1 MFDYNQKW
9 GWGVDDKRK
18 KEIMNTLPQL
28 QQEQVP
34 GPIHAVATPDPAEQI
49 LNQAG
54 AAVAME
60 AVDSAIDGA
69 TGWASKP
76 AAYAGILGEGASSGA
91 GSQAAM
97 LAEQTGAFGAEGL
110 SATAGAAGSTVS
122 SFAPLGAA
130 LGGVMKGEY
139 DEAAGAAAGA
149 MIGSMFGPLGT
160 FAGSKL
166 GGMAGNAVGSM
177 FGFEKGTTAV
187 GIDFGQAGHHG
198 IAHNGLSAQLS
209 RPGISIPPPSGKN
222 GNPITSAPS
231 NPWGNTG
238 SFNYYGEQRA
248 NPTYNPAATGFAKI
262 GRNPSGQPTGGKGG
276 TSPPGGFNPAP
287 NPTPPVGSGGN
298 GGGGG
303 DFALIN
309 GDY

>member
-9 GWGVDDKRK
+9 GWGVDSERK

-34 GPIHAVATPDPAEQI
+34 GVIHAVATPDPAEQI
-49 LNQAG
+49 LNQVG
-54 AAVAME
+54 TAVAMK
-60 AVDSAIDGA
+60 AVDSAVDGA
-69 TGWASKP
+69 AGWASKP
-76 AAYAGILGEGASSGA
+76 AAYSNILGKGASSGA

-97 LAEQTGAFGAEGL
+97 LTEQTGAFGAEGL
-110 SATAGAAGSTVS
+110 SATAEAAGSTVG

-149 MIGSMFGPLGT
+149 VVGSVFGPLGT

-166 GGMAGNAVGSM
+166 GGMAGNAVGSL

-187 GIDFGQAGHHG
+187 GIDSGQLGHHG
-198 IAHNGLSAQLS
+198 ISHHGLAGQVSQT
-209 RPGISIPPPSGKN
+209 GISAPQPSGKN
-222 GNPITSAPS
+222 GAPITSAPS
-231 NPWGNTG
+231 NPWGSTG
-238 SFNYYGEQRA
+238 NFNYYGEQRA
-248 NPTYNPAATGFAKI
+248 NPTYNPATTGFAKI

-276 TSPPGGFNPAP
+276 TGSPGGSNPAPNPAP
-287 NPTPPVGSGGN
+287 NPTPP

-303 DFALIN
+303 GGFPLIN